1 MTQEEILEGN
11 RLIAEFMRSDVVYD
25 GITFSIALDPL
36 YDNTKYHSSWDW
48 LIPVLYKVAGEKS
61 LLVLFNP
68 TDILKTFEK
77 CVGKVRMR
85 NEELKQL
92 NENSTN

>member
-1 MTQEEILEGN
+1 MTQEEILVGEQ
-11 RLIAEFMRSDVVYD
+11 LISEYMRSQVTLNGV
-25 GITFSIALDPL
+25 TVSIALAPP
-36 YDNTKYHSSWDW
+36 YDETRYSKSWDW

-68 TDILKTFEK
+68 TDILKTFEG
-77 CVGKVRMR
+77 CVKKIKMR
-85 NEELKQL
+85 NEALKQL